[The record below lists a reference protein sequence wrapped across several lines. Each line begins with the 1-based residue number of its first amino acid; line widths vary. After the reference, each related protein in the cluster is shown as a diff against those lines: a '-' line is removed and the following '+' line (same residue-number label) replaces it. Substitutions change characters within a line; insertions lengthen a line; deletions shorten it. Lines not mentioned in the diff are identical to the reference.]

1 MRTVV
6 VGAST
11 GLGRCIGIGLAQ
23 RGAKVALMAR
33 RKDLLA
39 DAAAEAGPDAR
50 AIVCDVTDPASC
62 RAAVAEAV
70 EELGGIDGV
79 VYSSGVGALSH
90 IEDIDPETWHR
101 LFGTNVVGACSF
113 TAAALP
119 HLVESG
125 GAVAYLSSISA
136 SMTPPWPGLAAYNV
150 TKAALDKLVEAWRS
164 EHPNVGFTRVIV
176 GDCGGGEGIAASHF
190 MDGFDTDLLMKLFP
204 VWMARGLL
212 AGSLMEVDALVGV
225 VDAVLRTGASTSI
238 PSVAAVPRQPALDFS
253 GGS

>member
-1 MRTVV
+1 MRAVV

-33 RKDLLA
+33 RQDLLA
-39 DAAAEAGPDAR
+39 DAAAEAGADAR

-70 EELGGIDGV
+70 SELGGIDGV
-79 VYSSGVGALSH
+79 VYASGVGALSH
-90 IEDIDPETWHR
+90 VEDLDPETWHR
-101 LFGTNVVGACSF
+101 LFGTNVVGANNF

-119 HLVESG
+119 QLIENA

-164 EHPNVGFTRVIV
+164 EHPNVGFTRVVV

-190 MDGFDTDLLMKLFP
+190 MDGWDTELLTKMFP
-204 VWMARGLL
+204 VWLARGLL
-212 AGSLMEVDALVGV
+212 SGTLMEVDVLVGL
-225 VDAVLRTGASTSI
+225 VDAILRTGASASI
-238 PSVAAVPRQPALDFS
+238 PSVAAVPRQPALNYS
-253 GGS
+253 AEG

>member
-1 MRTVV
+1 MRTVI

-23 RGAKVALMAR
+23 RGAKVVLMAR
-33 RKDLLA
+33 RRELLA
-39 DAAAEAGPDAR
+39 DAAAEAGSDAM

-70 EELGGIDGV
+70 SELGGIDGV
-79 VYSSGVGALSH
+79 VYASGVGALSR
-90 IEDIDPETWHR
+90 IEDLDPDTWHR
-101 LFGTNVVGACSF
+101 LFGTNVVGASTF

-119 HLVESG
+119 HLVESS

-164 EHPNVGFTRVIV
+164 EHPDVGFTRVVV
-176 GDCGGGEGIAASHF
+176 GDCAGGEGVAASHF
-190 MDGFDTDLLMKLFP
+190 MDGWDVDLLTKLYP
-204 VWMARGLL
+204 VWLARGLL
-212 AGSLMEVDALVGV
+212 AGSLMEVDALVGL
-225 VDAVLRTGASTSI
+225 VDAVLRTGASASI
-238 PSVAAVPRQPALDFS
+238 PSVAAVPRQPALDFTAA
-253 GGS
+253 G

>member
-1 MRTVV
+1 MRAVV

-23 RGAKVALMAR
+23 RGAHVALLAR
-33 RKDLLA
+33 RQELLDA
-39 DAAAEAGPDAR
+39 AAAEAGHDAR

-70 EELGGIDGV
+70 SQLGGIDGV
-79 VYSSGVGALSH
+79 VYASGVGALSH
-90 IEDIDPETWHR
+90 IEDLDPETWHR
-101 LFGTNVVGACSF
+101 LFGTNVVGANSF

-164 EHPNVGFTRVIV
+164 EHPNVGFTRVVV
-176 GDCGGGEGIAASHF
+176 GDCAGGEGLAQSHF
-190 MDGFDTDLLMKLFP
+190 MDGFDMDLLTKLFP

-212 AGSLMEVDALVGV
+212 AGSLMEVDTLVGL
-225 VDAVLRTGASTSI
+225 VDAVLRTGASASI
-238 PSVAAVPRQPALDFS
+238 PSVAAVPRQPAVDYS
-253 GGS
+253 AQA

>member
-1 MRTVV
+1 MRTVI

-23 RGAKVALMAR
+23 RGAKVVLMAR
-33 RKDLLA
+33 RQELLA

-70 EELGGIDGV
+70 DELGGIDGI
-79 VYSSGVGALSH
+79 VYASGVGAISH
-90 IEDIDPETWHR
+90 IEDLEPETWHR
-101 LFGTNVVGACSF
+101 LFGTNVVGASIF

-125 GAVAYLSSISA
+125 GVVAYLSSISA
-136 SMTPPWPGLAAYNV
+136 SMTPPWPGLSAYNV

-176 GDCGGGEGIAASHF
+176 GDCAGGEGIAASHF
-190 MDGFDTDLLMKLFP
+190 MDGWDIELLAKMYP
-204 VWMARGLL
+204 VWQTRGLL

-225 VDAVLRTGASTSI
+225 VDAVLRTGASASI

-253 GGS
+253 GQS

>member
-33 RKDLLA
+33 RHELLA

-62 RAAVAEAV
+62 RVAVAEAV
-70 EELGGIDGV
+70 SQLGGIDGV
-79 VYSSGVGALSH
+79 VYASGLGALSR
-90 IEDIDPETWHR
+90 IEDLEPETWHR
-101 LFGTNVVGACSF
+101 LFGTNVVGASTF

-125 GAVAYLSSISA
+125 GAVAYLSSVSA
-136 SMTPPWPGLAAYNV
+136 SMTAPWPGLSAYIV

-176 GDCGGGEGIAASHF
+176 GECTGGEGVAASHF
-190 MDGFDTDLLMKLFP
+190 MDGWDPELVTKVFP
-204 VWMARGLL
+204 VWQARGLFT
-212 AGSLMEVDALVGV
+212 GSVMEVDGLIGL
-225 VDAVLRTGASTSI
+225 VDAVLRLGASASV
-238 PSVAAVPRQPALDFS
+238 PSVAAVPRQPALDL
-253 GGS
+253 GGEG

>member
-1 MRTVV
+1 M

-33 RKDLLA
+33 RQDLLA
-39 DAAAEAGPDAR
+39 DAAAEAGPEAL

-70 EELGGIDGV
+70 SALGGIDGV
-79 VYSSGVGALSH
+79 VYASGVGALSRV
-90 IEDIDPETWHR
+90 EDLDAETWHR
-101 LFGTNVVGACSF
+101 LFGTNVVGANTF

-119 HLVESG
+119 HLEESG

-150 TKAALDKLVEAWRS
+150 TKAALDKLIEAWRS
-164 EHPNVGFTRVIV
+164 EHPNVGFTRVVV
-176 GDCGGGEGIAASHF
+176 GDCGGGEGAAQSHF
-190 MDGFDTDLLMKLFP
+190 MDGWDVELLTKLYP
-204 VWMARGLL
+204 VWQSRGLL
-212 AGSLMEVDALVGV
+212 SGTLMEVDVLIGL
-225 VDAVLRTGASTSI
+225 VDAILRTGASASI

-253 GGS
+253 